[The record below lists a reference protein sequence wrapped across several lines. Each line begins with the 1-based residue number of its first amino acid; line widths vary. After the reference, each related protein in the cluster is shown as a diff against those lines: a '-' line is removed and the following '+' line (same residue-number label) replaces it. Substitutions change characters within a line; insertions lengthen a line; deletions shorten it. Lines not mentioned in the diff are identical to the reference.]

1 MRHSKIRI
9 FSKILV
15 GMTIKDGENEPIK
28 DISNRMKN
36 VDVKLFIAQNKWDG
50 KNKNGFEPIY
60 EEYKEAFKM

>member
-1 MRHSKIRI
+1 
-9 FSKILV
+9 
-15 GMTIKDGENEPIK
+15 MTIKDGENEPIK